1 MSKKVFIKTFGCQMN
16 EYDSG
21 KMSDVLHAAQ
31 GYEPTQDMEQADL
44 ILFNTCSVRE
54 KAQEKVFS
62 DLGRV
67 KHLKEKGVLIGV
79 GGCVASQEGAAII
92 QRAPYVDV
100 VFGPQTLHRL
110 PDMLEKRARLNK
122 PQVDISFP
130 EIEKFDHL
138 PPARVEGAS
147 AFVSIM
153 EGCSK
158 YCSYCVVPYTRGEE
172 VSRPFEDVL
181 VEVAGLADQGI
192 KEVTL
197 LGQNVN
203 AYRGTMGGA
212 AEIADFATL
221 LEYVSDI
228 PGIERIRYVTSHPNE
243 FTQSLI
249 DAYAKLPKL
258 VNHLHLPVQHGSD
271 RILMAMK
278 RGYTAMEY
286 KSTIRKLRAI
296 RPDLS
301 MSSDFIVGFP
311 GETEDDFNKLMKLID
326 DVGYDTSF
334 SFIYSP
340 RPGTPAANLADDT
353 PHEVKLKRLQRLQ
366 AAIDDNVR
374 AISAS
379 RLGTVQRVLVEGA
392 ARKTTDALFGR
403 TECNRAVVFNGPD
416 RLIGQLV
423 DVRIT
428 EAPQRSLR
436 GEVVQLEAQD
446 AALPA

>member
-16 EYDSG
+16 EYDSD
-21 KMSDVLHAAQ
+21 KMADVLNAAQ
-31 GYEPTQDMEQADL
+31 GYEPTQDPEEADL

-67 KHLKEKGVLIGV
+67 QHLKKKGVKIGV
-79 GGCVASQEGAAII
+79 GGCVASQEGAEII
-92 QRAPYVDV
+92 RRAPYVDV

-110 PDMLEKRARLNK
+110 PDLLNAREQLGR

-138 PPARVEGAS
+138 PPAKVQGAT

-181 VEVAGLADQGI
+181 VEVAGLAQQGVL
-192 KEVTL
+192 EVNL

-203 AYRGTMGGA
+203 AYRAPMGGST
-212 AEIADFATL
+212 EMADFATL
-221 LEYVSDI
+221 LDYVADI
-228 PGIERIRYVTSHPNE
+228 PGIERIRYTTSHPNE
-243 FTQSLI
+243 FTPALI
-249 DAYAKLPKL
+249 AAYERLPKL

-286 KSTIRKLRAI
+286 KSTVRKLRAI

-311 GETEDDFNKLMKLID
+311 GETEEDFAKLMKLID
-326 DVGYDTSF
+326 DVGFDNSF
-334 SFIYSP
+334 SFIFSP

-353 PHEVKLKRLQRLQ
+353 PHEVKLKRLQQLQ
-366 AAIDDNVR
+366 AAIDTSMR
-374 AISAS
+374 RISES
-379 RLGTVQRVLVEGA
+379 RLGTWQRILVEGPS
-392 ARKTTDALFGR
+392 RRDASELMGR
-403 TECNRAVVFNGPD
+403 TECNRVVNFVAPTELKGK
-416 RLIGQLV
+416 LVGKLV

-428 EAPQRSLR
+428 EVMHYSLK
-436 GEVVQLEAQD
+436 GSLV
-446 AALPA
+446 